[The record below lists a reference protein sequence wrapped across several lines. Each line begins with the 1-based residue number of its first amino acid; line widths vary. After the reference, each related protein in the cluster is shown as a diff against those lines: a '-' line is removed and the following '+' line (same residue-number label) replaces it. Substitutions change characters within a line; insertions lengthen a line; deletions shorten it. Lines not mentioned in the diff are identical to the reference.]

1 MQFQLKTKI
10 TLITALLV
18 LAVVAV
24 NSTLY
29 VMTLTRQ
36 VIGQANERAQSV
48 SQRVLYLVET
58 ALNDAAKAGQ
68 APSSD
73 TPADLRDYLQRV
85 LQNDTALES
94 LIKAEVGSV
103 LIYEVSVAN
112 DEGTVLVSSDS
123 SLIGQHLQPGI
134 NFATLVAS
142 SFLRQLRVLYGPPRV
157 YEVAYPFK
165 LGPPGKQLPFGEIRV
180 AVQEA
185 LLRQAIGPSLRSSA
199 LLALASVAAS
209 VFLASLVTAVALA
222 PLKRIATQLDH
233 ISRGEFDQAPLER
246 GDEFGQVSTK
256 ISQIG
261 QQLSGVRE
269 IFTAFREN
277 VDQVLGTLDDGLLLF
292 TSDGRAVMVSPAVER
307 FLGMPAD
314 QLLGRRAE
322 EIFPLD
328 HPVRQAV
335 KLTDGE
341 FEPVEAAEVVL
352 AGLDS
357 GTRHVGVSVDVI
369 QEGGTRMGALVK
381 FTDLESRERLSTQ
394 LQVSERLVQ
403 LGRITAGVAHEVR
416 NPLNSMRL
424 WLENLKANLS
434 EADEMPQQAVRV
446 LDSEIDRLD
455 TVVKRFLDFTRP
467 PDMHQEETILK
478 SLLEEVLGFARP
490 QFERA
495 GITVETRF
503 SPDVP
508 PVLADQQLLKQ
519 ALINLVLNAVEAMP
533 GGGRLTVSLHRRGEQ
548 AGIEIEDTGKGI
560 APEHR
565 PRIFQLFFTTRP
577 GGSGIGLASAFRTVQ
592 LHNGSIDFESE
603 VGHGTTFR
611 VELPLARQAEPALS
625 RQREAGAAVERST
638 S

>member
-36 VIGQANERAQSV
+36 VIGQASERAQSV

-58 ALNDAAKAGQ
+58 ALSAAAKAGE
-68 APSSD
+68 APASNQ
-73 TPADLRDYLQRV
+73 PADLRAYMQRV
-85 LQNDTALES
+85 LQENVALAA

-103 LIYEVSVAN
+103 LIYEVTVAD
-112 DEGTVLVSSDS
+112 DEGTVLVSSDRA
-123 SLIGQHLQPGI
+123 LIGQHLQAGT

-142 SFLRQLRVLYGPPRV
+142 SFPKQLRVLYGPPRV

-165 LGPPGKQLPFGEIRV
+165 LGAPGMQVPFGEVRV
-180 AVQEA
+180 SVQEA
-185 LLRQAIGPSLRSSA
+185 LLRQEIWPSLRFSA
-199 LLALASVAAS
+199 LLALASVGGSVLLAALVS
-209 VFLASLVTAVALA
+209 SLALA
-222 PLKRIATQLDH
+222 PFQRLKTQLDQ
-233 ISRGEFDQAPLER
+233 ISRGQYDQKPLE
-246 GDEFGQVSTK
+246 GTDEFGQVSTK
-256 ISQIG
+256 INQIG

-269 IFTAFREN
+269 IFSAFREN

-307 FLGMPAD
+307 FLSVPPD
-314 QLLGRRAE
+314 RLLGRRAE
-322 EIFPLD
+322 EIFPPD
-328 HPVRQAV
+328 HPVRRAV
-335 KLTDGE
+335 KLSEGE
-341 FEPVEAAEVVL
+341 FAPVEAAEVIL
-352 AGLDS
+352 AGPDS
-357 GTRHVGVSVDVI
+357 ATRHVGLSVDVI

-394 LQVSERLVQ
+394 LQVSERLAQ
-403 LGRITAGVAHEVR
+403 LGRITAGVAHEVK

-434 EADEMPQQAVRV
+434 EGEGMPQQAVRV

-455 TVVKRFLDFTRP
+455 SVVKRFLDFTRP
-467 PDMHQEETILK
+467 PDMHQEETSLK
-478 SLLEEVLGFARP
+478 SLLEEILRVARP
-490 QFERA
+490 QFART
-495 GITVETRF
+495 GITVETQF
-503 SPDVP
+503 DSEVP

-519 ALINLVLNAVEAMP
+519 ALLNLVLNAVDAMP
-533 GGGRLTVSLHRRGEQ
+533 KGGRLTVSLERQGEQ
-548 AGIEIEDTGKGI
+548 AEIKIADTGGGI

-577 GGSGIGLASAFRTVQ
+577 GGSGIGLASTFRTVQ
-592 LHNGSIDFESE
+592 FHNGSIEFESE
-603 VGHGTTFR
+603 VGRGTTFR
-611 VELPLARQAEPALS
+611 IELPLARQTEPALL
-625 RQREAGAAVERST
+625 RPRERGAAVERGT
-638 S
+638 